1 MNMISCE
8 RIQEYGSIM
17 KAVLGMKSS
26 SVGVRFLREDEDAG
40 AALRLSRHRYCQALM
55 QARRGQDVVLLPD
68 ELSCPGAASA
78 FGFRDLPAGLSS
90 GKGLVGFGIVADA
103 AAGKAM
109 LDSMTRLYPNQI
121 YGLRLFPLE
130 KAPVIPD
137 VVVVEEEVERL
148 MWIVLS
154 YLHAK
159 GGKRVEGSTA
169 VLQATCV
176 DSTIIPFVEN
186 RLNFSYGCYGCRD
199 ATDIGPNEAVLGFP
213 ASYLPPIIEHLEFL
227 SRRAI
232 PVSRSKKALES
243 LDQKETHGCDDEK
256 MSS

>member
-1 MNMISCE
+1 
-8 RIQEYGSIM
+8 
-17 KAVLGMKSS
+17 
-26 SVGVRFLREDEDAG
+26 
-40 AALRLSRHRYCQALM
+40 
-55 QARRGQDVVLLPD
+55 
-68 ELSCPGAASA
+68 
-78 FGFRDLPAGLSS
+78 
-90 GKGLVGFGIVADA
+90 
-103 AAGKAM
+103 
-109 LDSMTRLYPNQI
+109 
-121 YGLRLFPLE
+121 
-130 KAPVIPD
+130 

-176 DSTIIPFVEN
+176 DATIIPFVEN

-199 ATDIGPNEAVLGFP
+199 ATDMGPNEAVLGFP
-213 ASYLPPIIEHLEFL
+213 TSYLPPVIEHLEFL
-227 SRRAI
+227 SKRAI
-232 PVSRSKKALES
+232 PVSRSKKALAL